1 MKKIIIVCL
10 AIVMLLSLSLAV
22 FAEPGGFVRSPSLN
36 QAPVLIEYENDNDGC
51 NAYVVVTPYADREEL
66 CEELRLMIEEAY
78 EEIKENPDLSKLNE
92 DIDLS
97 KFDEELKDIA
107 KENECEV
114 IDLAVRDLFD
124 VHLEGCTVH
133 DHHGLYRIR
142 LETETLENFI
152 CLLRYYKGEWL
163 IVEDVEVLEDGKYLE
178 FYEDE
183 FSPFAIVVDSTKEV
197 DAPQTSDSYFAFLAI
212 AVISG
217 IALLGLSIS
226 YKKSRA

>member
-1 MKKIIIVCL
+1 MKKIIIICL

-36 QAPVLIEYENDNDGC
+36 QAPVIVEYENYIEDC
-51 NAYVVVTPYADREEL
+51 FAYIDVTAYADREEL
-66 CEELRLMIEEAY
+66 SEDLILLLEEAY
-78 EEIKENPDLSKLNE
+78 DQVKENPDLSKLNE
-92 DIDLS
+92 DIYLS
-97 KFDEELKDIA
+97 KFEEELKDIA
-107 KENECEV
+107 KENGCEV
-114 IDLAVRDLFD
+114 TDLAVRDLFD
-124 VHLEGCTVH
+124 VSVNGCVPHNHLGFF
-133 DHHGLYRIR
+133 RIR
-142 LETETLENFI
+142 VETETLENFI
-152 CLLRYYKGEWL
+152 CLLHYYKGEWL